1 MLVTLFCAAM
11 TVIFFIISQVRI
23 GGGLKDRRR
32 ARAVTRLTAS
42 LSGLQLQ
49 VNEGHWHLGDH
60 MVQVNS
66 AFFTGIYGMW
76 NLYVF
81 AIMFLYAPSHKRYG
95 DEQSSAQ
102 CITGNCIWVYSP
114 SEETRLA
121 RVRGSFS
128 GDLCRLLVDKA
139 VFAIVTEFQ
148 YSRSDSLHPT
158 GFKLS
163 ELSEGPC

>member
-23 GGGLKDRRR
+23 PGLKNRRR
-32 ARAVTRLTAS
+32 ARAVTRLTPT
-42 LSGLQLQ
+42 LSRLQLQ

-102 CITGNCIWVYSP
+102 CITGNYIF
-114 SEETRLA
+114 LIH
-121 RVRGSFS
+121 
-128 GDLCRLLVDKA
+128 LLKKQDWQK
-139 VFAIVTEFQ
+139 
-148 YSRSDSLHPT
+148 
-158 GFKLS
+158 
-163 ELSEGPC
+163 

>member
-23 GGGLKDRRR
+23 PGLKHHRR
-32 ARAVTRLTAS
+32 ARAVTRLTAT
-42 LSGLQLQ
+42 LSRLQLQ

-102 CITGNCIWVYSP
+102 CITGNYGFYSP

-128 GDLCRLLVDKA
+128 GDLCRPLVDNA
-139 VFAIVTEFQ
+139 VFAIVTP
-148 YSRSDSLHPT
+148 H
-158 GFKLS
+158 
-163 ELSEGPC
+163 

>member
-23 GGGLKDRRR
+23 PGLKNRRR
-32 ARAVTRLTAS
+32 ARAVTRLTAP
-42 LSGLQLQ
+42 LSWLQLQ

-102 CITGNCIWVYSP
+102 CITGNCICFYSP

-121 RVRGSFS
+121 RVRGSLS

-139 VFAIVTEFQ
+139 VCAIVAA
-148 YSRSDSLHPT
+148 
-158 GFKLS
+158 
-163 ELSEGPC
+163 GPH